1 MICFGVTTSKTAPLS
16 GSSPSKAIRSP
27 VAESNISE
35 KGVLFV
41 IWAVPTITTFA
52 LSDLSPGTSGRITGL
67 LDDGVGGV
75 LVKRLRN
82 LGFVPG
88 RIATPLRRAPMG
100 DPVVYRVSD
109 YELCLRRK
117 EARLIQVTTVEAE
130 NRIILQPRP
139 AGRHAADDPAAPNTG
154 ETL

>member
-1 MICFGVTTSKTAPLS
+1 MSSEDTVATTVSPHGTSAPTDTTSA
-16 GSSPSKAIRSP
+16 SSPRQHP
-27 VAESNISE
+27 
-35 KGVLFV
+35 
-41 IWAVPTITTFA
+41 
-52 LSDLSPGTSGRITGL
+52 LSDLHLGTAGRVVSL
-67 LDDGVGGV
+67 LEDASSDPIIR
-75 LVKRLRN
+75 RLSN

-109 YELCLRRK
+109 YELCLRRQ

-130 NRIILQPRP
+130 NRSILQPRP
-139 AGRHAADDPAAPNTG
+139 AGRHAADDPEAPNTG

>member
-1 MICFGVTTSKTAPLS
+1 MDF
-16 GSSPSKAIRSP
+16 
-27 VAESNISE
+27 
-35 KGVLFV
+35 
-41 IWAVPTITTFA
+41 AVPRHRATEGTSYLPEPGAATFA

-67 LDDGVGGV
+67 ADDGVGGV

-109 YELCLRRK
+109 YELCLRR
-117 EARLIQVTTVEAE
+117 Q
-130 NRIILQPRP
+130 
-139 AGRHAADDPAAPNTG
+139 
-154 ETL
+154 

>member
-1 MICFGVTTSKTAPLS
+1 MAF
-16 GSSPSKAIRSP
+16 
-27 VAESNISE
+27 
-35 KGVLFV
+35 
-41 IWAVPTITTFA
+41 AVPRHRAPAGTAHLPEPGAATFA
-52 LSDLSPGTSGRITGL
+52 LSDLSPGTNGRITRL

-75 LVKRLRN
+75 LIKRLRN

-109 YELCLRRK
+109 YELCLRRH
-117 EARLIQVTTVEAE
+117 EARLVEVTTVEVE
-130 NRIILQPRP
+130 DRIILQPRP
-139 AGRHAADDPAAPNTG
+139 AGRHVAADPAQTAG

>member
-1 MICFGVTTSKTAPLS
+1 MATAVSHHSTTTPAGTGAAP
-16 GSSPSKAIRSP
+16 PSTHTP
-27 VAESNISE
+27 
-35 KGVLFV
+35 
-41 IWAVPTITTFA
+41 
-52 LSDLSPGTSGRITGL
+52 LSDLRLGISGRVIALQEDTA
-67 LDDGVGGV
+67 DDPIA
-75 LVKRLRN
+75 KRLSN

-88 RIATPLRRAPMG
+88 RIVTPLRRAPMG

-109 YELCLRRK
+109 YELCLRRQ

-139 AGRHAADDPAAPNTG
+139 AGRHAADDPEAPNTG

>member
-1 MICFGVTTSKTAPLS
+1 MDF
-16 GSSPSKAIRSP
+16 
-27 VAESNISE
+27 
-35 KGVLFV
+35 
-41 IWAVPTITTFA
+41 AVPRHRATEGTSYLPEPGATTFA

-67 LDDGVGGV
+67 A
-75 LVKRLRN
+75 
-82 LGFVPG
+82 
-88 RIATPLRRAPMG
+88 ATPLRRAPMG

-109 YELCLRRK
+109 YELCLRRQ

-139 AGRHAADDPAAPNTG
+139 AGRHAADDPEAPTTG

>member
-1 MICFGVTTSKTAPLS
+1 MDF
-16 GSSPSKAIRSP
+16 
-27 VAESNISE
+27 
-35 KGVLFV
+35 
-41 IWAVPTITTFA
+41 AVPRHRAPDGTAYLPEPGATTFA

-75 LVKRLRN
+75 LGKRLRN

-109 YELCLRRK
+109 YELCLRRQ
-117 EARLIQVTTVEAE
+117 EARLIQVTAVEAE

>member
-1 MICFGVTTSKTAPLS
+1 MTTAVSQHSTSASTGTTGTP
-16 GSSPSKAIRSP
+16 PP
-27 VAESNISE
+27 AESS
-35 KGVLFV
+35 
-41 IWAVPTITTFA
+41 
-52 LSDLSPGTSGRITGL
+52 LSDLRLGATGRVVGL
-67 LDDGVGGV
+67 VEDTASAPIIR
-75 LVKRLRN
+75 RLSN

-109 YELCLRRK
+109 YELCLRRQ

-139 AGRHAADDPAAPNTG
+139 AGRHAADDPEAPNTG

>member
-1 MICFGVTTSKTAPLS
+1 MDF
-16 GSSPSKAIRSP
+16 
-27 VAESNISE
+27 
-35 KGVLFV
+35 
-41 IWAVPTITTFA
+41 AVPRHRATEGTSYLPEPGATTFA

-67 LDDGVGGV
+67 ADDGVGGV

-82 LGFVPG
+82 LGFV
-88 RIATPLRRAPMG
+88 
-100 DPVVYRVSD
+100 SD
-109 YELCLRRK
+109 YELCLRRQ

-139 AGRHAADDPAAPNTG
+139 AGRHAADDPEAPNTG

>member
-1 MICFGVTTSKTAPLS
+1 MDF
-16 GSSPSKAIRSP
+16 
-27 VAESNISE
+27 
-35 KGVLFV
+35 
-41 IWAVPTITTFA
+41 AVPRHRATEGTSYLPEPGATTFA

-67 LDDGVGGV
+67 ADDGVGGV

-109 YELCLRRK
+109 YELCLRRQ
-117 EARLIQVTTVEAE
+117 EARMVHVEVLTEADVVEPLTGQRAGTTERE
-130 NRIILQPRP
+130 EQHP
-139 AGRHAADDPAAPNTG
+139 
-154 ETL
+154 

>member
-1 MICFGVTTSKTAPLS
+1 MAFDVPRHRAPAGTARLPDP
-16 GSSPSKAIRSP
+16 GTP
-27 VAESNISE
+27 
-35 KGVLFV
+35 
-41 IWAVPTITTFA
+41 TFA
-52 LSDLSPGTSGRITGL
+52 LSDLSPGTSGRIIRL

-75 LVKRLRN
+75 LIRRLRN

-117 EARLIQVTTVEAE
+117 EARLVEVTAIEAE
-130 NRIILQPRP
+130 TRIILQPRP
-139 AGRHAADDPAAPNTG
+139 AGRHAATDTEQTTG
-154 ETL
+154 EMP